1 MTDTPGMAAWIAS
14 LTTED
19 VLGLL
24 SAALNRRDWLA
35 LEGAMKLLAV
45 KDPELAQTVYDTML
59 ATAAAG
65 GESGNA

>member
-24 SAALNRRDWLA
+24 SAALNRRDWPA
-35 LEGAMKLLAV
+35 VGGAMKLLAV
-45 KDPELAQTVYDTML
+45 KDPETAQAVYDMML
-59 ATAAAG
+59 AA
-65 GESGNA
+65 S